1 MTKSQI
7 VHARLTEAESA
18 VFNALPG
25 TTASEKLRGLI
36 NNTQQQSAMI
46 AALLVQSQQMGKTLD
61 HLAAAKDN
69 QGGGVS
75 EAEFRAAL
83 WKITNLISSV
93 MDGIQNP
100 QRITSENYRQTAYQF
115 GQQIRNGDY

>member
-25 TTASEKLRGLI
+25 ATASDKLRGLI
-36 NNTQQQSAMI
+36 VNAQRQTSMI
-46 AALLVQSQQMGKTLD
+46 AALLAQSQQVSQKLD
-61 HLAAAKDN
+61 SLSAAAPT
-69 QGGGVS
+69 QTGGVS

-100 QRITSENYRQTAYQF
+100 QRIASENYRQTAYQF
-115 GQQIRNGDY
+115 GQQIRNGEY

>member
-7 VHARLTEAESA
+7 IHARLTEAESA

-25 TTASEKLRGLI
+25 ATASEKLRGLI
-36 NNTQQQSAMI
+36 VNAQRQTSMI
-46 AALLVQSQQMGKTLD
+46 AAILAQSQQTNQKLD
-61 HLAAAKDN
+61 NLAASAPP
-69 QGGGVS
+69 QCGLS